1 VKLRALVRKLVPLAL
16 SDVAMA
22 LGDPL
27 LAITLTRLER
37 PELSLAALGM
47 VKAVANFLESP
58 IIMMLHASTV
68 LSAQAASRAA
78 LWRFMLLAS
87 GGLTLLFGGLAIP
100 CVYGWLVDS
109 VFAVGPAVGK
119 AGRGAFLM
127 MVFWPAVI
135 AWRRFYQG
143 QLIRQ
148 GRGGYLGW
156 ASMGRLA
163 AFTAVLAVGYQ
174 LDHPNGALLAASA
187 LMAGIVVEALAATLW
202 ARQGQ
207 VKEAEEG
214 AVLPATLAGVW
225 SFYAPLAG
233 TMLGVWGGRALLIA
247 LIARSEDARLALAA
261 WAAIWGFVV
270 LVANAT
276 RMVQQLVITH
286 SRETTAVVLFQL
298 AVGAGLAGSALLAML
313 AYTEQGHSLVGHLLG
328 GERSA
333 VTAAALPV
341 LMWSWPLPL
350 LVALQNAL
358 QGFCLASHR
367 SSRVSAAS
375 LAGTGLTLA
384 VTGSLIAGLWPG
396 AAAAGVGILA
406 GILAEVLL
414 LANLRPWSGL
424 YGAAQVI

>member
-1 VKLRALVRKLVPLAL
+1 
-16 SDVAMA
+16 
-22 LGDPL
+22 
-27 LAITLTRLER
+27 
-37 PELSLAALGM
+37 
-47 VKAVANFLESP
+47 
-58 IIMMLHASTV
+58 
-68 LSAQAASRAA
+68 
-78 LWRFMLLAS
+78 
-87 GGLTLLFGGLAIP
+87 
-100 CVYGWLVDS
+100 
-109 VFAVGPAVGK
+109 
-119 AGRGAFLM
+119 
-127 MVFWPAVI
+127 
-135 AWRRFYQG
+135 
-143 QLIRQ
+143 
-148 GRGGYLGW
+148 
-156 ASMGRLA
+156 MGRLA

-174 LDHPNGALLAASA
+174 LDHPNGALLATSA

-207 VKEAEEG
+207 VEEAEER
-214 AVLPATLAGVW
+214 AELPATLAGVW

-286 SRETTAVVLFQL
+286 SRETTAMVLFQL
-298 AVGAGLAGSALLAML
+298 AVGAGLAGSALLTML

-328 GERSA
+328 GARSA

-375 LAGTGLTLA
+375 LTGTGLTLA